1 LIKLFWAENIEQLFS
16 FSLRM
21 VPTRYK
27 GLLPE
32 IELWKIKKTE
42 QVELV
47 EIEDSNK
54 GYKPM
59 GIPEEKW
66 TKQKW
71 GTKMLT
77 STLFLKRTKIL
88 LHRFP

>member
-1 LIKLFWAENIEQLFS
+1 MEQLFS
-16 FSLRM
+16 FFLRM

-27 GLLPE
+27 GLWPE
-32 IELWKIKKTE
+32 IELWNKKKETE
-42 QVELV
+42 RVELV

-66 TKQKW
+66 KK
-71 GTKMLT
+71 
-77 STLFLKRTKIL
+77 
-88 LHRFP
+88 

>member
-1 LIKLFWAENIEQLFS
+1 
-16 FSLRM
+16 
-21 VPTRYK
+21 VPTIYK

-32 IELWKIKKTE
+32 IELWEKKNE
-42 QVELV
+42 KVELV

-59 GIPEEKW
+59 GSESQKKSEK
-66 TKQKW
+66 KQKW

-77 STLFLKRTKIL
+77 STLFLKRRTKIF